1 MALLSNK
8 DYYWKVRVKTNK
20 GESGWSPVQKWSTG
34 LLNASNW
41 KGCWIGPDSITPDVV
56 MERHSRIAARH
67 LRKQF
72 SISKPVKRATVHV
85 CGLGYYIL
93 NINGQRIGD
102 CLLAPPPHRGR
113 GWG

>member
-102 CLLAPPPHRGR
+102 RRRPHPLR
-113 GWG
+113 